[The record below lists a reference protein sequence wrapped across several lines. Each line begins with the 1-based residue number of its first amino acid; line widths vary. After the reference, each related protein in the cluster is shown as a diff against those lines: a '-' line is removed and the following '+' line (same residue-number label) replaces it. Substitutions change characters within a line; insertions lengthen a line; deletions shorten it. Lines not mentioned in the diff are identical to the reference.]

1 MATEMKSI
9 SYSKAA
15 IKALRRMPRNVADL
29 VRSKIEAYADDPVSQ
44 ANNVKA
50 LKGREGIR
58 LRVGD
63 WRVIMDDQGNVLAVL
78 DIGPR
83 GGVYD

>member
-1 MATEMKSI
+1 MKSN

-15 IKALRRMPRNVADL
+15 MRALRRMPRATTDL
-29 VRSKIEAYADDPVSQ
+29 IRSKIEVSKEDPASQ
-44 ANNVKA
+44 ANTVKP
-50 LKGREGIR
+50 LKGREGYR

-63 WRVIMDDQGNVLAVL
+63 WRVIMDDQGNVLAIL

-83 GGVYD
+83 GSVLD

>member
-1 MATEMKSI
+1 MRQI
-9 SYSKAA
+9 SYTKAA
-15 IKALRRMPRNVADL
+15 IRALRRMPPKTAMPI
-29 VRSKIEAYADDPVSQ
+29 RSKIEAYAQDPASQ
-44 ANNVKA
+44 GNNLRA

-78 DIGPR
+78 DIGP
-83 GGVYD
+83 GGGIYD

>member
-1 MATEMKSI
+1 MKQI
-9 SYSKAA
+9 TYTKAA
-15 IKALRRMPRNVADL
+15 LKVLARMPRNVSAL
-29 VRSKIEAYADDPVSQ
+29 IVGKIEAYAADPASQ

-63 WRVIMDDQGNVLAVL
+63 WRVIMDDDGNVLAVL
-78 DIGPR
+78 NIGPR
-83 GGVYD
+83 GGIYD

>member
-1 MATEMKSI
+1 MKSI

-15 IKALRRMPRNVADL
+15 IRALRRMPRNTADL
-29 VRSKIEAYADDPVSQ
+29 IRSKIEAYAEDPASQ

-63 WRVIMDDQGNVLAVL
+63 WRVIMDDQGNILAIL

-83 GGVYD
+83 GSVYD

>member
-1 MATEMKSI
+1 MRQI
-9 SYSKAA
+9 SYTKAA
-15 IKALRRMPRNVADL
+15 IRALRRMPAKTAML
-29 VRSKIEAYADDPVSQ
+29 IRSKIEAYAQDPASQ
-44 ANNVKA
+44 GNNLRA

-78 DIGPR
+78 DIGP
-83 GGVYD
+83 GGGIYD

>member
-1 MATEMKSI
+1 MKSI
-9 SYSKAA
+9 SYTKVAVR
-15 IKALRRMPRNVADL
+15 ALRRMPRNVADL
-29 VRSKIEAYADDPVSQ
+29 IRSKIAAYAEDPASEV
-44 ANNVKA
+44 NNVKA

-63 WRVIMDDQGNVLAVL
+63 WRVIMDDQGNVLAIL

-83 GGVYD
+83 GGIYD

>member
-1 MATEMKSI
+1 MKRI
-9 SYSKAA
+9 VYSKESLKLLARIPA
-15 IKALRRMPRNVADL
+15 TDAQRIRGKIKQ
-29 VRSKIEAYADDPVSQ
+29 YAEDPASL

-50 LKGREGIR
+50 MVGSPFIR

-63 WRVIMDDQGNVLAVL
+63 WRVVMDDQGHVLGIVRV
-78 DIGPR
+78 GPR

>member
-1 MATEMKSI
+1 MKST

-15 IKALRRMPRNVADL
+15 IKTLRRMPRNMADL
-29 VRSKIEAYADDPVSQ
+29 IRSKIEAYAEDPVLQ

-63 WRVIMDDQGNVLAVL
+63 WRVIMDDQGNVLAIL

-83 GGVYD
+83 GSVYD

>member
-1 MATEMKSI
+1 MKSI

-15 IKALRRMPRNVADL
+15 IRALRRMPRNTADL
-29 VRSKIEAYADDPVSQ
+29 IRSKIEAYAEDPASQ

-63 WRVIMDDQGNVLAVL
+63 SRVIMDDQGNVLAVL

>member
-1 MATEMKSI
+1 MKQI
-9 SYSKAA
+9 SYTKAA
-15 IKALRRMPRNVADL
+15 IKALRRMPANTAKLIRT
-29 VRSKIEAYADDPVSQ
+29 KIEAYAQDPGTQ
-44 ANNVKA
+44 ANNEKS

-58 LRVGD
+58 LSVGD

-83 GGVYD
+83 GGIYD

>member
-1 MATEMKSI
+1 MSHPCYECPVAVPGQD
-9 SYSKAA
+9 
-15 IKALRRMPRNVADL
+15 RRRG
-29 VRSKIEAYADDPVSQ
+29 RIEAYARNPASQ
-44 ANNVKA
+44 SNNLKS

-63 WRVIMDDQGNVLAVL
+63 WRVIMDDQGNILAIL

-83 GGVYD
+83 GGIYD

>member
-1 MATEMKSI
+1 MKQI
-9 SYSKAA
+9 SYTKAA
-15 IKALRRMPRNVADL
+15 IRALRRMPVNTASLIRI
-29 VRSKIEAYADDPVSQ
+29 KIEAYAQDPSAQ
-44 ANNVKA
+44 ANCVKS

-63 WRVIMDDQGNVLAVL
+63 WRVIIDDYGNVLAVL

-83 GGVYD
+83 ATSMTEWA

>member
-1 MATEMKSI
+1 MCIDAYLKERE
-9 SYSKAA
+9 
-15 IKALRRMPRNVADL
+15 RRCA
-29 VRSKIEAYADDPVSQ
+29 KIEVYAQDPSAQ
-44 ANNVKA
+44 AINVKP
-50 LKGREGIR
+50 LKGREGLR

-63 WRVIMDDQGNVLAVL
+63 WRVIMDDRGNVLAIL

>member
-1 MATEMKSI
+1 MKSI

-15 IKALRRMPRNVADL
+15 IRALRRMPRNTADL
-29 VRSKIEAYADDPVSQ
+29 IRSKIEAYADDPVSQ
-44 ANNVKA
+44 TNNVKA

-63 WRVIMDDQGNVLAVL
+63 WRVIMDDQGNVLAIL
-78 DIGPR
+78 NIGPR
-83 GGVYD
+83 GSVYD